1 MDGARSLQTDRDQ
14 LTPEQV
20 DQLFEFDGNYDFD

>member
-1 MDGARSLQTDRDQ
+1 VRDACGAGDLQ

-20 DQLFEFDGNYDFD
+20 DQLDEPA